1 MFNIISGFKINEMS
15 ELEKKVKKDFGKNSE
30 KVIEN
35 VIYDSM
41 SPFRIP
47 NFTKTYE
54 QRKDHYMQKYGAN
67 NYKK

>member
-1 MFNIISGFKINEMS
+1 MYNIISGLKTNEIS
-15 ELEKKVKKDFGKNSE
+15 ELEKKVKKDFGNKSN

-47 NFTKTYE
+47 NFIKTYE
-54 QRKDHYMQKYGAN
+54 ERKEYYTSKYGKDK
-67 NYKK
+67 YKK